1 MSLLPETSIQAITG
15 PDVGCLI
22 VCFSGGLDST
32 ALLHCVAHMTN
43 RPPLK
48 AIHINH
54 GLQPE
59 ADAWQAHCE
68 AICAGFA
75 IPLICERVQ
84 VALSGS
90 LEASARVAR
99 YQAFVSILG
108 PRDCLLL
115 AHHQQDQAETGLF
128 QLLRGHGAA
137 GLLGMPQ
144 TRPLGAGQL
153 YRPLIGV
160 ARSALETYVQT
171 HELAYVSDASNADQ
185 THDRNFIRHA
195 VAPLLDQ
202 RFQGW
207 STRLASQIRSDETA
221 RSLLTALGRE
231 DLLKLQT
238 SNGYSAAGL
247 RQLGE
252 DRALNVLKTQVM
264 DAAQAAPTR
273 AQLQVC
279 WQMLRS
285 SQQQEPASLTVL
297 GHEYHRHRN
306 EFVFVPGIP
315 LTRQIPMAWPFDDT
329 PAELGGV
336 SLVAESG
343 LGGINSAI
351 SGLVWTL
358 DKQGLAC
365 LKGQK
370 ARILERLRQAKVPH
384 WVRQRLPLLVLN
396 AEVIAIPAMPE
407 WGLQQ
412 VVAEGFSVGNNCA
425 GWHVT
430 LARAE

>member
-1 MSLLPETSIQAITG
+1 M
-15 PDVGCLI
+15 
-22 VCFSGGLDST
+22 
-32 ALLHCVAHMTN
+32 
-43 RPPLK
+43 
-48 AIHINH
+48 
-54 GLQPE
+54 
-59 ADAWQAHCE
+59 
-68 AICAGFA
+68 
-75 IPLICERVQ
+75 
-84 VALSGS
+84 
-90 LEASARVAR
+90 
-99 YQAFVSILG
+99 
-108 PRDCLLL
+108 
-115 AHHQQDQAETGLF
+115 
-128 QLLRGHGAA
+128 
-137 GLLGMPQ
+137 
-144 TRPLGAGQL
+144 
-153 YRPLIGV
+153 
-160 ARSALETYVQT
+160 
-171 HELAYVSDASNADQ
+171 
-185 THDRNFIRHA
+185 
-195 VAPLLDQ
+195 
-202 RFQGW
+202 
-207 STRLASQIRSDETA
+207 
-221 RSLLTALGRE
+221 
-231 DLLKLQT
+231 KLQT